1 MRRTI
6 LLLVLFLAFGST
18 AHAQVWDSKG
28 WVLLGEQQVSGRV
41 DRDKITVGRQEG
53 QFSKMTVVVLDSEL
67 EMLDFTINFGD
78 KTTYAPKL
86 AYFFKEGARTKA
98 FDLPPSAKVISHI
111 DVKYRNL
118 PGGGKAKIQVW

>member
-6 LLLVLFLAFGST
+6 LLLVMFAFGST

-41 DRDKITVGRQEG
+41 DRDKIMVGRQEG

-67 EMLDFTINFGD
+67 EMLG
-78 KTTYAPKL
+78 TTAS
-86 AYFFKEGARTKA
+86 
-98 FDLPPSAKVISHI
+98 SAS
-111 DVKYRNL
+111 
-118 PGGGKAKIQVW
+118 